1 MDPRARASTPTST
14 REASSASCPACD
26 KPVDSL
32 RAGQVAILDGAFR
45 YFCNADCKNA
55 YVDAV
60 SIRPSL
66 DAMTAEPPPVASAAR
81 SAQPPVVISG
91 VREQSSKDVGAVAGR
106 APSSGRERAAQETP
120 FFPPV
125 ASRASST
132 AELRLPSPS
141 VTFADDVSGEDSDDE
156 RVVADDERTATP
168 PSVRAVPPVSDVSQV
183 HDVDASS
190 REAVG
195 DSADELPSDH
205 APELDRDRD
214 ASPSTLRSPS
224 VTDVEAVPASEPASR
239 RERAAANGSSFSRR
253 LGAVAPVVG
262 VFAGVLASVVS
273 LAGESAGVLRL
284 PLALAA
290 AAVVFAHRI
299 LGPRD
304 QSEPSPWIVLG
315 PIGVASVVATI
326 SAALHGAHAEAH
338 ASFVG
343 LAAAS
348 ALAVDIILSRARRD
362 VLAARARTRKG
373 LAVTARVV
381 RGESSVEVDASL
393 VKPGEQVIIEAG
405 ETIPVDGIVVAGGQA
420 EVAPW
425 LDSPSLVQKSE
436 GHAVV
441 AGAVVVSGRLR
452 VNATFSG
459 GERAWLRL
467 SQSASSRNDPA
478 ARLIEAT
485 APLPAFVRRFVERG
499 APAASVLVAGAVYAN
514 NGSWLDVAIA
524 ACGGGYTLAAAT
536 AVSAAALAHAR
547 GHAAA
552 QRRGIVYKDAEAFD
566 AAARAD
572 VAVLCSRGTVLLG
585 EPEIVAVEAITKEGV
600 SSKGWLRSPTPSLAK
615 YLGKSP
621 GAKDESDIARVLAIA
636 AGAEMSSTHP
646 FASAIL
652 REARARGVRP
662 DNVRSALGH
671 SGLGVTALAANG
683 DRVIVGSRAFLLQER
698 VSVAIADTRTSQL
711 EAEGRSVLLVAV
723 GGRLVGLLALQDG
736 LRPGARAAV
745 QRLHDARVEPVLL
758 SGEARDTCETIARAL
773 DIEHVRPEILPVDRG
788 AEVRALADGG
798 RIVAALG
805 HASTDD
811 GALGAADV
819 SVAMEAAGSAPG
831 EWGVALASDDV
842 RDAALSLTIPRACRD
857 RARMAMVVGG
867 LAQALGALGIAFG
880 VVPPAV
886 VPVLG
891 VLAAAAVVAVV
902 REPTIVPD

>member
-1 MDPRARASTPTST
+1 M
-14 REASSASCPACD
+14 SCPACD

-45 YFCNADCKNA
+45 YFCNAECKNA

-60 SIRPSL
+60 SMRPSL

-81 SAQPPVVISG
+81 SAQPPIVISG
-91 VREQSSKDVGAVAGR
+91 VRESSKDVGWGSGR

-132 AELRLPSPS
+132 AELHLPSPS
-141 VTFADDVSGEDSDDE
+141 LTFGDDFSGEDIDDE

-168 PSVRAVPPVSDVSQV
+168 PSVRVVAPVT
-183 HDVDASS
+183 DASQPEDADVPS
-190 REAVG
+190 REVVG
-195 DSADELPSDH
+195 DPPQDELPSDREL
-205 APELDRDRD
+205 ARDLDRDRD
-214 ASPSTLRSPS
+214 ESPSTLRSPS
-224 VTDVEAVPASEPASR
+224 VTDVEAVSASEPASR
-239 RERAAANGSSFSRR
+239 RDRAAANGSSFSRS

-273 LAGESAGVLRL
+273 LAGEPAGVLRL

-304 QSEPSPWIVLG
+304 QSEPAPWIVLG
-315 PIGVASVVATI
+315 PIGAASVVATI

-381 RGESSVEVDASL
+381 RFDHAVEVDASL
-393 VKPGEQVIIEAG
+393 VKPGEQVIVEAG

-425 LDSPSLVQKSE
+425 LDSPSLVHKSE
-436 GHAVV
+436 GHAGV

-467 SQSASSRNDPA
+467 TQSVSSRNDPA
-478 ARLIEAT
+478 ARPIEAT

-524 ACGGGYTLAAAT
+524 ACGGGFALAAAA
-536 AVSAAALAHAR
+536 AVSAAALAQAR

-819 SVAMEAAGSAPG
+819 SIAMEAAGSAPG